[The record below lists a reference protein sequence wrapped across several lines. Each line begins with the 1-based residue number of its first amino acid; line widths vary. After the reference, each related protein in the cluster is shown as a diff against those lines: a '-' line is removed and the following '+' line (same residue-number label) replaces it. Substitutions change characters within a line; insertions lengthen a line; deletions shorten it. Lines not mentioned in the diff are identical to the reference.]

1 MATADKARPEY
12 SGRTK
17 YDARVA
23 DRYLNKAEGRRAAE
37 NAILVDLLDT
47 HQVRGPL
54 LDAPCGVA
62 RVGAL
67 LADRPIDYTA
77 GDISSAMIE
86 TATTRLAELSDSVL
100 THRLM
105 RCDLERMPFAG
116 ATFDVSLCL
125 RLLHHLPR
133 PIRARVLT
141 EIARVTERVLF
152 VTFFHPFA
160 LHYLERRVKACIKR
174 RPSDRYSNTSGWL
187 KSVLEPSGFQLVDSR
202 GTGFLRETRYAVF
215 ERV

>member
-1 MATADKARPEY
+1 MTRVDNAPPEY

-23 DRYLNKAEGRRAAE
+23 DRYLNKAEGRRARE
-37 NAILVDLLDT
+37 NAILLELLET
-47 HQVRGPL
+47 HQVKGRL

-67 LADRPIDYTA
+67 LAEHDLDYTA

-86 TATTRLAELSDSVL
+86 SATSRLKGL
-100 THRLM
+100 TDPALRFRLM
-105 RCDLERMPFAG
+105 RCDLEGMPFPG
-116 ATFDVSLCL
+116 PTFDVSLCL
-125 RLLHHLPR
+125 RLLHHLPT
-133 PIRARVLT
+133 PIRSRVLG
-141 EIARVTERVLF
+141 EMARVTKRILI

-160 LHYLERRVKACIKR
+160 LHYVKRQLKARVKG
-174 RPSDRYSNTSGWL
+174 RPSDRYSNTTGWL
-187 KSVLEPSGFQLVDSR
+187 RQQVEPHGFKLIDTR
-202 GTGFLRETRYAVF
+202 GTGLLRETRYAVF